1 MRWRRQ
7 VRSPTLSR
15 WIRAVAAAPMA
26 PAVAAMR
33 AAAAAAPPMERA
45 VPVAPSAVAAALPMD
60 GAATAAPAAAA
71 AACPASAVSTGGSKQ
86 LAREITRDPRDFGRG
101 TEVVGRQLATGA
113 ELGEHVAGARCP
125 GELAAGAGGTDAL
138 VENERVGKRAELGS
152 RLLHRD

>member
-1 MRWRRQ
+1 
-7 VRSPTLSR
+7 
-15 WIRAVAAAPMA
+15 MA

-71 AACPASAVSTGGSKQ
+71 AACPASVVSTGGSKQ
-86 LAREITRDPRDFGRG
+86 LAREITRDARDFGRG
-101 TEVVGRQLATGA
+101 TEAALATGA
-113 ELGEHVAGARCP
+113 ELGENVARARFP
-125 GELAAGAGGTDAL
+125 GELAAGAGGTEAL
-138 VENERVGKRAELGS
+138 VESERVGKRAELGS

>member
-71 AACPASAVSTGGSKQ
+71 AACPASAVSTGGSNQ

-101 TEVVGRQLATGA
+101 TEAPLATGA
-113 ELGEHVAGARCP
+113 ELGEHVARARAP
-125 GELAAGAGGTDAL
+125 GELVAGAGGTDAL
-138 VENERVGKRAELGS
+138 VE
-152 RLLHRD
+152 